1 MVRREFPTRGD
12 KTARAQAIRGRMALD
27 GLYLPN
33 GAPWVP
39 DFRAEL
45 LTFARG
51 RYDDQVDALALI
63 GQLIDVMRKGKPLAK
78 AGISQSCAPC
88 RT

>member
-1 MVRREFPTRGD
+1 M
-12 KTARAQAIRGRMALD
+12 
-27 GLYLPN
+27 
-33 GAPWVP
+33 P

-78 AGISQSCAPC
+78 PGFPKLRTMQDLTMDEAWELCAYRPKDNW
-88 RT
+88 RI